1 MAGNR
6 PQGNFTHLKSH
17 DEQLVRLALDW
28 TPQELAATVAA
39 YLRKLT
45 MELTGQA
52 YNKSEHRR
60 ALHLLLPGRSEG
72 AIEFKH
78 GNITA
83 VMIELGYPYVR
94 GYQPRKHFQRQALFA
109 EVTRQIAARPQLE
122 DAASKA
128 VELPAELPLMERFDG
143 VRVEPPRLELRAR
156 EQDEYRPS
164 ALSQRDYLAREA
176 RNQSLGRAGEEFVV
190 LYERWR
196 LIQSGH
202 ERLADRIEHTANER
216 GDGAGYDVLSF
227 EEDGRERFI
236 EVKTTAYAK
245 NTPFFISDGEL
256 SFANSHELEFR
267 LYRVF
272 GFRRLP
278 RLFELRG
285 RPDGQCRLDPITFR
299 ASFS

>member
-1 MAGNR
+1 M
-6 PQGNFTHLKSH
+6 SS
-17 DEQLVRLALDW
+17 DW
-28 TPQELAATVAA
+28 TPEEVAATVAA
-39 YLRKLT
+39 YLRMLT

-60 ALHLLLPGRSEG
+60 ALHQLLPSRSEG

-78 GNITA
+78 CNISA
-83 VMIELGYPYVR
+83 VMIELGFPHIP
-94 GYQPRKHFQRQALFA
+94 GYKQRRNFQRQALFE
-109 EVTRQIAARPQLE
+109 EVTRQIAALPQLG
-122 DAASKA
+122 DAAQKA
-128 VELPAELPLMERFDG
+128 VELPAEAPLIERFDA
-143 VRVEPPRLELRAR
+143 VRVEPPPLELKVR
-156 EQDEYRPS
+156 EQDATYRPS

-176 RNQSLGRAGEEFVV
+176 RNQSLGLAGEEFVV
-190 LYERWR
+190 QYERWR
-196 LIQSGH
+196 LIQRGH
-202 ERLADRIEHTANER
+202 ERLADRIEHTSRIR

-227 EEDGRERFI
+227 EENGRERFI

-245 NTPFFISDGEL
+245 ETPFFISDGEI

-272 GFRRLP
+272 EFRRAP

-285 RPDGQCRLDPITFR
+285 RPDNHCRLDPTTYR

>member
-1 MAGNR
+1 M
-6 PQGNFTHLKSH
+6 S
-17 DEQLVRLALDW
+17 LDW
-28 TPQELAATVAA
+28 TSEEVAATVAA
-39 YLRKLT
+39 YLRMLT

-60 ALHLLLPGRSEG
+60 ALHQLLPGRSEG

-78 GNITA
+78 GNISA
-83 VMIELGYPYVR
+83 VMIELGYPYIR
-94 GYQPRKHFQRQALFA
+94 GYQPRKNFQRQALFD

-122 DAASKA
+122 DAAMKA
-128 VELPAELPLMERFDG
+128 VELPAEMPLMERFDG
-143 VRVEPPRLELRAR
+143 VRVEPPPLELKVR
-156 EQDEYRPS
+156 EPDAYRPS
-164 ALSQRDYLAREA
+164 VLSQRDYLAREA

-190 LYERWR
+190 HYERWR
-196 LIQSGH
+196 LIQRGH
-202 ERLADRIEHTANER
+202 ERLADRVEHTSNVR

-245 NTPFFISDGEL
+245 ETPFFISDGEL
-256 SFANSHELEFR
+256 TFANAHQLEFR

-272 GFRRLP
+272 EFRRAP
-278 RLFELRG
+278 RMFELRG
-285 RPDGQCRLDPITFR
+285 RPDRHCRLDPTTYR